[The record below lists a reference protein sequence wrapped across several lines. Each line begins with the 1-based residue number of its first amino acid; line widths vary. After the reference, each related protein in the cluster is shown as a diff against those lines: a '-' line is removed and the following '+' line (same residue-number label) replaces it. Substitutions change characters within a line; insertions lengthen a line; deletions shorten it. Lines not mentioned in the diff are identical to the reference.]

1 MNRTSTEDV
10 ALEMVYRRQRLK
22 RALAW
27 CGSDYHKLIVILY
40 LLGYKQFEIADVL
53 GVSPQAISNR
63 ILKFCHCNG
72 IAVKK
77 GGKRHDY
84 YLPPASE
91 NEPLK

>member
-1 MNRTSTEDV
+1 
-10 ALEMVYRRQRLK
+10 MVYRRQRLK

-63 ILKFCHCNG
+63 IVKFCHYNG
-72 IAVKK
+72 IAVIK
-77 GGKRHDY
+77 GGKSHN
-84 YLPPASE
+84 YLPSPIRKDA
-91 NEPLK
+91 P